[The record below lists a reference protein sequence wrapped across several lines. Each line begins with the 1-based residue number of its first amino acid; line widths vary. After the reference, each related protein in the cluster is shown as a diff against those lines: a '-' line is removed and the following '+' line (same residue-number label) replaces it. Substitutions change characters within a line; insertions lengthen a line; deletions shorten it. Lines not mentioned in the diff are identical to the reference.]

1 MSSAHE
7 PVTLGVDMVRCTGHG
22 ICAWVFPDRVSLDE
36 WGFAHVDPTMV
47 TERGGVRRARRAER
61 ACPRRALLVGSAPQN
76 PASPTNRV
84 PPVPARP
91 TV

>member
-1 MSSAHE
+1 MSSEHDG
-7 PVTLGVDMVRCTGHG
+7 VTLGVDMVRCAGHG

-36 WGFAHVDPTMV
+36 WGFAHVDPTPV
-47 TERGGVRRARRAER
+47 TGRGSVRRARRAER
-61 ACPRRALLVGSAPQN
+61 ACPRRALLVGSAAQN

-84 PPVPARP
+84 PLAPVRP